1 VAELRR
7 CVVVVG
13 GGHSVHV
20 RIPAGMLRAAGYR
33 VVLADLQ
40 PEVSPEAREVFD
52 EVVPLGG
59 HAPEWLLRRRPRP
72 AALPAGEADA
82 GGPIA
87 VETHTRPAALAFRL
101 WQGWRRAGRLIDL
114 VRRVRP
120 GALHFQSMTAGGMTA
135 YYFLKRLGWPPRGQ
149 RPGLL
154 VHLWGYGPRF
164 PGIRRREIRALR
176 AFDQIHPSSPAV
188 ARIYREHYAVPPT
201 KLHVFVRGINLH
213 TFARR
218 DSATLAAART
228 AWGVPADKFVV
239 IHNRHLH
246 PMYRVD
252 IAVEAFIALARAG
265 HDVFLLLV
273 RGSMCQPHYERS
285 LRARLENAGL
295 GHRVALLPPVLNAAE
310 MATALQLAHASINC
324 VPFDAFPVSI
334 LEAMYCGAVPVVRNL
349 ESYSQF
355 VKDGQTAFAVEG
367 SVESYV
373 AALDRLIRDPALRAR
388 LANAGAALVQAE
400 GSEELFR
407 RRTLEL
413 IEMCWHD
420 W

>member
-1 VAELRR
+1 VAEVRR
-7 CVVVVG
+7 CIVVVG
-13 GGHSVHV
+13 GSHSLHV
-20 RIPAGMLRAAGYR
+20 RVPAGMLRAAGYR
-33 VVLADLQ
+33 MVLADLQ
-40 PEVSPEAREVFD
+40 PEISREAREVFD
-52 EVVPLGG
+52 EIAPLGG

-72 AALPAGEADA
+72 ATPPAGEGDEA
-82 GGPIA
+82 GPIA
-87 VETHTRPAALAFRL
+87 VETRTRLAALAFRL
-101 WQGWRRAGRLIDL
+101 WQGWTRAGRLIDL
-114 VRRVRP
+114 VHRVRP

-164 PGIRRREIRALR
+164 PAIRKREIRALA
-176 AFDQIHPSSPAV
+176 AFDHIHTSSPAV
-188 ARIYREHYAVPPT
+188 ARLYREHYGVPPERIR
-201 KLHVFVRGINLH
+201 VFVRGIDLQ
-213 TFARR
+213 TFAPRPPEV
-218 DSATLAAART
+218 LAAARRE
-228 AWGVPADKFVV
+228 WGVPDGPFVI

-246 PMYRVD
+246 PMYRVE
-252 IAVEAFIALARAG
+252 IAVDAFIRLAHEG

-273 RGSMCQPHYERS
+273 RGSMRQADYERELLS
-285 LRARLENAGL
+285 RLAAAGFRE
-295 GHRVALLPPVLNAAE
+295 RVALLPPVLTADQ
-310 MATALQLAHASINC
+310 MAVALQLAHASINC

-334 LEAMYCGAVPVVRNL
+334 LESMYCGAVPVVRNL
-349 ESYSQF
+349 ESYTQF
-355 VKDGQTAFAVEG
+355 VKNGQTAFAVEG

-373 AALDRLIRDPALRAR
+373 AALKRLIQDPALRAR
-388 LANAGAALVQAE
+388 LAKAGAALVQTE